1 MLVVE
6 VEVPLHQDLQQVQ
19 EEQVAVELEEKQ
31 LMVQQ
36 ELLILGVEVE
46 ELDVH
51 QVYKIIM
58 EQPAVRESLS

>member
-36 ELLILGVEVE
+36 ELLILGVVVE

-58 EQPAVRESLS
+58 EQPAVQES